1 MFNRL
6 RFDIIVIE
14 IITESTVRYGMPALA
29 NTRHELFCQNLT
41 KGMSEVAA
49 YEAAGYARDPGNA
62 CHLGQQPH
70 IRARV
75 QELMEKAGKRAEIT
89 AARVLEEMAKLA
101 FHNPAHYLKIEDD
114 GSAIVD
120 LSKLDRDQ
128 AAAITEVIS
137 ERGEDGRVKTRI
149 KLADKKAAL
158 VELGRHFGLWID
170 RTEQGQPGDFSRVQS
185 TEELIERIRAELGSD
200 DAEALISL
208 AMKSAG
214 TVN

>member
-1 MFNRL
+1 
-6 RFDIIVIE
+6 
-14 IITESTVRYGMPALA
+14 MPALA

-49 YEAAGYARDPGNA
+49 YEAAGYARDLGNA
-62 CHLGQQPH
+62 CHLAQKPH

-75 QELMEKAGKRAEIT
+75 QELLEKAGKRAEIT

-101 FHNPAHYLKIEDD
+101 FHNPADYLKIEDD
-114 GSAIVD
+114 GSAVVD

-137 ERGEDGRVKTRI
+137 ERGLDGKVKTRI

-170 RTEQGQPGDFSRVQS
+170 RTEQGQPGDFSAIQS
-185 TEELIERIRAELGSD
+185 KEELIEKIRAELGPD
-200 DAEALISL
+200 DADALLSL
-208 AMKSAG
+208 AMKGSG
-214 TVN
+214 TLN